1 MLRSKSRPSWV
12 RKATHFQR
20 PRLGEDGPRHPPRP
34 VRLSAR
40 NGCFRPIFDSHRSE
54 SRAAL
59 VCTTLGAALRRRPDA
74 APWARALRRLR
85 DYLLT
90 DPSMSHLSL
99 PRTTQWERPISKSI
113 RADYQVGRLP
123 GPQKHHRPIPC
134 ELEDVKVLPS
144 TPSLGPSVPAG
155 TGGRHPPAPGALGAE
170 LNAGGVWSYRL
181 SGSAKTYRALPLRGW
196 WMSGAIA

>member
-1 MLRSKSRPSWV
+1 MLRPKSRPSWV
-12 RKATHFQR
+12 RKATHFRR
-20 PRLGEDGPRHPPRP
+20 PRLGEDAPGHLPRP

-40 NGCFRPIFDSHRSE
+40 NGCFRPIFDSHRAE
-54 SRAAL
+54 FRAAL
-59 VCTTLGAALRRRPDA
+59 VRTTLGAALRRRPDA

-134 ELEDVKVLPS
+134 ELEDVKVLHG
-144 TPSLGPSVPAG
+144 TPQVSGHQYQRA
-155 TGGRHPPAPGALGAE
+155 GGRLPPAPGAFGAE

-181 SGSAKTYRALPLRGW
+181 SGSAKTYSALPLRGW